1 MHFFEQDSPSIVSA
15 SPKCFS
21 YRQPRRHCRAFAQ
34 LTFVFDFAAGKL
46 TQRFTIAALDLGV
59 WLSDRL
65 RNGETD
71 QVAKA
76 KWSWCKKGSVHANAV
91 FERAQTRF
99 NACFPALAT
108 PKLALFLS
116 RSRSTA

>member
-65 RNGETD
+65 RNG
-71 QVAKA
+71 ANR
-76 KWSWCKKGSVHANAV
+76 SSGKGKMVV
-91 FERAQTRF
+91 VQKGLG
-99 NACFPALAT
+99 ACQCGV
-108 PKLALFLS
+108 
-116 RSRSTA
+116 